1 MGKVAGILMGGVD
14 VVSSNP
20 TGGILFLL
28 KCLKPLMFLLFRNVR
43 YVLKTK
49 NLNVAS
55 SIFIV

>member
-1 MGKVAGILMGGVD
+1 MGKMAGILIGGVG

-28 KCLKPLMFLLFRNVR
+28 KCLKPSMSLLYRNVR

-49 NLNVAS
+49 NPIRLLKN
-55 SIFIV
+55 